1 MRNEIQR
8 LQELA
13 GILTEIKVHNPSPVK
28 DGDRC
33 VILTDV
39 YHFSGDKG
47 DYQDRDIYNEF
58 SSSAVPKYELDE
70 LGYDNI
76 LELEP
81 DAASLYIDKGEE
93 GIYYDGAFESDEG
106 SNTRIDPKYLRKI

>member
-1 MRNEIQR
+1 MNKEIQR

-13 GILTEIKVHNPSPVK
+13 GIITEIKVTNPSPVK

-39 YHFSGDKG
+39 YHFSGDKD

-81 DAASLYIDKGEE
+81 DAASLYINKGEE
-93 GIYYDGAFESDEG
+93 GIYYDEAFESDEG
-106 SNTRIDPKYLRKI
+106 SNTRIDPKYLKRV